1 MESQLRGFDYLK
13 KVISDQTTKKDMAA
27 VTMAAN
33 LSTSGERRQRQYH
46 STVGE

>member
-13 KVISDQTTKKDMAA
+13 KVISDQTTKKDMAE

-33 LSTSGERRQRQYH
+33 LSKSGERRQRQYH